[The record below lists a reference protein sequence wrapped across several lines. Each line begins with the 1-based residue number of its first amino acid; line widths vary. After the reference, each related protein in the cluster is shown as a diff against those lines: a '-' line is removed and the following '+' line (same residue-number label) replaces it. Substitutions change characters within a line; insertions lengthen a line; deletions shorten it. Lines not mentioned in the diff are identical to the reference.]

1 MLSYQD
7 IAIAE
12 NWISQYQDYQKLIN
26 RLQKDLTDYQ
36 AKPGA
41 SQIRIS
47 ILTETITRLKHFG
60 EATKQLINAQK
71 SMLEENSGIYHK
83 HKKLL
88 EDHRI
93 MKAYGASKGCE
104 LDLLQFLTLKDFS
117 L

>member
-12 NWISQYQDYQKLIN
+12 NWIHQYQDFQKLIS
-26 RLQKDLTDYQ
+26 RIQRDLTDYQ

-47 ILTETITRLKHFG
+47 ILTETVTRMKQFG
-60 EATKQLINAQK
+60 EATKQLIDAQK
-71 SMLEENSGIYHK
+71 SILEENSGMYLK

>member
-1 MLSYQD
+1 MLSYQH

-12 NWISQYQDYQKLIN
+12 NWINQHQDFRKLIL
-26 RLQKDLTDYQ
+26 RIEKDLTDYQ
-36 AKPGA
+36 EKTNP
-41 SQIRIS
+41 SQMRIS
-47 ILTETITRLKHFG
+47 ILEETISRMKQFG
-60 EATKQLINAQK
+60 KATKQLIDAQQ
-71 SMLEENSGIYHK
+71 SMLEENSGIYLK

-104 LDLLQFLTLKDFS
+104 LELLQYLTLKDFS

>member
-1 MLSYQD
+1 MLTYED

-12 NWISQYQDYQKLIN
+12 NWISQFQDYQKLIN
-26 RLQKDLTDYQ
+26 RIQKDLNDYQ

-47 ILTETITRLKHFG
+47 ILTETITRMKHFG
-60 EATKQLINAQK
+60 DATKQLLDAQK
-71 SMLEENSGIYHK
+71 SKLDENSGIYLK

-88 EDHRI
+88 EDYRI
-93 MKAYGASKGCE
+93 MKAYGASRGCE
-104 LDLLQFLTLKDFS
+104 LDLLQFLTLKDFA